1 MCWEPDP
8 IVVPAQLRVPFPAL
22 ALLARSALPCG
33 AVGSFSFPLVA
44 LFASLGFQ
52 WVSCRAEVCLP
63 RAVSFRMSPWHMDV
77 LLEGLTCPSRRG
89 SRSMGWIWVHGSAPE
104 LGSPLEQWDCAVSP
118 QGHLGWDSGVP
129 MDSLAGRG
137 IYPGKW
143 EQKMLLGESGISSC
157 FLLASL
163 SPIHVIPQ

>member
-89 SRSMGWIWVHGSAPE
+89 SRSMGGIRVHGSAPE

-118 QGHLGWDSGVP
+118 QGHLGWAVVSPWILWLIEGFILGNGNRRCSWERVESQAAS
-129 MDSLAGRG
+129 SLL
-137 IYPGKW
+137 P
-143 EQKMLLGESGISSC
+143 
-157 FLLASL
+157 SL
-163 SPIHVIPQ
+163 PFM